1 MPSRIDSWSQGD
13 GQGEK
18 RRFSIRRRRPW
29 RREERRRFLIQ
40 RRQGMGGAGAGGLPL
55 VDLGLT
61 LTAAMGR
68 AAEVASCPPDA
79 VLLLP
84 RIEQW
89 TVRCPC
95 CLEYFGY
102 FLFPWFQPRIWFTF
116 FFCAALG
123 SICRHKCEHQTGWP
137 TFRVTPLQ
145 SAAWSISCFH
155 CYYFFAS
162 KPHMHSGWLTE
173 SNAIDFFCPL
183 STNLRN
189 FVWLAGK
196 ASRQVQWS
204 VQREQPCSYWFSA
217 ERTQHQFAKK
227 RTQHQSCNDSAAAAV
242 DSMQRE
248 SITTSDRRRC
258 RCGSADDQPPAK
270 QTPAKDQPH
279 QVQRSPNWH
288 ATQQKLIRPWERCK
302 LVCNNKT
309 LFDHWTGARVRS
321 VRWILLKWRLPAPYR
336 HIRDVNFYNKNC
348 SLVPRCRGIPKWPL
362 NLIHLMSSGASAT
375 ILWERI
381 LLGTKNSNG
390 EAPLFVSKMLIYCPT
405 SNNYNDNPM
414 IPCYG
419 QLHFKR

>member
-1 MPSRIDSWSQGD
+1 MCWIAWYQDMDAWYNV
-13 GQGEK
+13 
-18 RRFSIRRRRPW
+18 FCWPW

-68 AAEVASCPPDA
+68 AVEVASCPPDA

-116 FFCAALG
+116 FFFWCAALG

-137 TFRVTPLQ
+137 TFRVAPLQ

-189 FVWLAGK
+189 FVWLALAGK
-196 ASRQVQWS
+196 SSRQVQWS
-204 VQREQPCSYWFSA
+204 VQRESS
-217 ERTQHQFAKK
+217 T
-227 RTQHQSCNDSAAAAV
+227 TAARIQGRQANQDVDVWSQKMQICHGFGDLSSPAV
-242 DSMQRE
+242 LQ
-248 SITTSDRRRC
+248 T
-258 RCGSADDQPPAK
+258 DDQPSSKTNAF
-270 QTPAKDQPH
+270 
-279 QVQRSPNWH
+279 
-288 ATQQKLIRPWERCK
+288 KLT
-302 LVCNNKT
+302 CNNKSWLDHGRGQGANWSAST
-309 LFDHWTGARVRS
+309 KAYFDHWTGARVRS
-321 VRWILLKWRLPAPYR
+321 VRWILMKWRLPAPYR

-362 NLIHLMSSGASAT
+362 NLIHLLSSGASAI
-375 ILWERI
+375 ILWEWI

-390 EAPLFVSKMLIYCPT
+390 EVPHFVSKSVNKL
-405 SNNYNDNPM
+405 SNY
-414 IPCYG
+414 
-419 QLHFKR
+419 